1 MKDNEIKITRL
12 TAKSL
17 AKVLDDLVTRSEYK
31 STYTET
37 ISSYKEGLKTLVNI
51 LKELN

>member
-1 MKDNEIKITRL
+1 MSDNEIKITKL

-17 AKVLDDLVTRSEYK
+17 AKVLEDLVTRSECK
-31 STYTET
+31 NTYPEMM
-37 ISSYKEGLKTLVNI
+37 SSYKEGLKTLVKI